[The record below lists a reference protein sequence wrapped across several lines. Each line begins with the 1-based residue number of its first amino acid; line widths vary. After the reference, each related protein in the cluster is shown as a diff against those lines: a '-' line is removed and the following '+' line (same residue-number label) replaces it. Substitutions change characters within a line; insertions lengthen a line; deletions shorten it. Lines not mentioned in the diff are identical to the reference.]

1 MKKFNKDRNRKEG
14 FSEEIIFKL
23 NFCKYFSQSLTVLN
37 MYGISSQNHIQSDNI
52 PTFALE
58 NSKYWKRKPNN
69 I

>member
-37 MYGISSQNHIQSDNI
+37 MYGISSQNHI
-52 PTFALE
+52 
-58 NSKYWKRKPNN
+58 
-69 I
+69 